1 MACPNRTLTAG
12 IDYDCTNSNAAIGSD
27 KTLQIVQHSFIKL
40 AETLPGDT
48 SNTEQD
54 NTNGNEGGLTKVFL
68 DTGGTAATYDFVGTD
83 YSVMPFANQEI
94 KEDGDSWWVH
104 GVTFTAYSK
113 DSKTRNILEE
123 LTATRVVAIVTDRS
137 TGLKEIFGLE
147 VGLKAVSIEREY
159 LGTQNSNFY
168 KVTLQ
173 TEDIGVIR
181 EAGIP
186 KLTHDVSE

>member
-1 MACPNRTLTAG
+1 MGCPIRTLSAG
-12 IDYDCTNSNAAIGSD
+12 IDYDCANSNAAIGSD
-27 KTLQIVQHSFIKL
+27 KILEIVQHSYIDL
-40 AETLPGDT
+40 AQTLPGDN
-48 SNTEQD
+48 SNTESD

-68 DTGGTAATYDFVGTD
+68 ETGGAAETYDFKGTD
-83 YSVMPFANQEI
+83 YSVMPFATQEI

-147 VGLKAVSIEREY
+147 LGLKAVTIEREY
-159 LGTQNSNFY
+159 LGSQNSNFY

-173 TEDIGVIR
+173 TEDIGIIR
-181 EAGIP
+181 ENGIP
-186 KLTHDVSE
+186 KLTHDVAE